1 MLNAALWG
9 GFASLSLFFGS
20 LIAIYFNLPKKIIG
34 FIMAFGTGIL
44 IGTSC
49 FDLLM
54 EGVEHSG
61 IKATSLIFMAGSVVF
76 IAAELLIVRKGGR
89 QRKRSSKKTENHSGL
104 AIFLGTLM
112 DAIPESIVI
121 GISTIASGSVNL
133 VFIAAIF
140 ISNFPESLSSSAG
153 LRADGYSKGKVLSL
167 WGSVVIVSAVS
178 SVLGYVFLKNS
189 SESVIASIGAFGA
202 GGLVAMVCSTM
213 LPEAF
218 EEGGPLVGLI
228 ASFGLI
234 VSLFFSHL

>member
-20 LIAIYFNLPKKIIG
+20 LIALYFNLPKRVIG

-49 FDLLM
+49 FDLLD
-54 EGVEHSG
+54 EAVEKSG
-61 IKATSLIFMAGSVVF
+61 ILTTSLIFLLGSAVF
-76 IAAELLIVRKGGR
+76 MLAELFINKKGGSH
-89 QRKRSSKKTENHSGL
+89 RKRSTKKPENHSGL
-104 AIFLGTLM
+104 AIYLGTVM

-153 LRADGYSKGKVLSL
+153 LRDDGYSKGKILTL

-189 SESVIASIGAFGA
+189 PEAVIASIGAFGA

-218 EEGGPLVGLI
+218 EEGGPIVGFI
-228 ASFGLI
+228 ASVGLI
-234 VSLFFSHL
+234 VSLFFTYL